1 MRTLF
6 ATCLVLLMLG
16 GCNEKQNASKER
28 INEANLA
35 QQIQL
40 TLLKYKH
47 EIEIALGIGAQQ
59 ALILDK
65 KNKHETKQDKRDKA
79 HELSI
84 TNRRYAFFTVVFQL
98 ACLAGVIGFVVYQIR
113 LLLARGLDVYETKV
127 RLQYRSAQ
135 NNNPVFEGTAR
146 VITSKSLLIQ

>member
-28 INEANLA
+28 INRENLA
-35 QQIQL
+35 SKERIRGMEL
-40 TLLKYKH
+40 TH
-47 EIEIALGIGAQQ
+47 DQTMAEGAGRQQ

-65 KNKHETKQDKRDKA
+65 TNAQALIVMET
-79 HELSI
+79 
-84 TNRRYAFFTVVFQL
+84 TYAALTPTIQWLGVFLTL
-98 ACLAGVIGFVVYQIR
+98 AFVVYQIR
-113 LLLARGLDVYETKV
+113 LLLARGLDVYETRI